1 MIERR
6 ANMYEIE
13 DHSAMNNISKRTL
26 ITIATFKYIIG
37 IAMAYWGSKIF
48 STLGYTYRKGIG
60 DNLSGINC
68 LQCPT
73 LLKESGLI
81 LIIFGI
87 ILIALYFIIDHQNK
101 DYIPAGMIWILA
113 GIYYLW
119 PEIHNYK
126 GLVLTIYFALFVWWI
141 IARIKSP
148 TNLIGYIQIFMPLAL
163 AGVIFTDDI
172 TVWLFS
178 IFLSISFEGLYLAI
192 QGASE
197 IAFWNLASAEK
208 EISETNAIQ
217 FLKHLTKIL
226 NLQKVILWGLMAW
239 VIIDVIGFFGE
250 IQLVSLLTKYI
261 YIVCALLYLMTW
273 IFIGI
278 YIHKVHSAMGFAT
291 FLSIIILL
299 TSITVKYILGNT
311 YLAIVGILTG
321 ISIISQV
328 GPIYEYAIRK
338 YTSAIMFN
346 IYIDHT
352 SIVLM
357 FTLLGIV
364 LYSRNATGIMVS
376 VAPFLLAII
385 SVVVKLFAIALVLDA
400 LTRVINNIEYAL
412 GSSQ

>member
-1 MIERR
+1 
-6 ANMYEIE
+6 MYEIE
-13 DHSAMNNISKRTL
+13 EHSTINNMSKKTL
-26 ITIATFKYIIG
+26 IMISTFKYIIG

-48 STLGYTYRKGIG
+48 STLGYTYRKGLG

-101 DYIPAGMIWILA
+101 DYIPAGLIWILA
-113 GIYYLW
+113 GTYYLW
-119 PEIHNYK
+119 PETHNYK
-126 GLVLTIYFALFVWWI
+126 GLVLTIYFVLFVLWI

-163 AGVIFTDDI
+163 VGVIFTDDI

-197 IAFWNLASAEK
+197 IAFWILSSAEK
-208 EISETNAIQ
+208 EIREENAIQ
-217 FLKHLTKIL
+217 FLKHLTNIL
-226 NLQKVILWGLMAW
+226 NLQKAILWGLLSW
-239 VIIDVIGFFGE
+239 TIIDVIGFFGK
-250 IQLVSLLTKYI
+250 IQMVTLLTKYV
-261 YIVCALLYLMTW
+261 YIACGLLYLITW
-273 IFIGI
+273 ILIGI
-278 YIHKVHSAMGFAT
+278 YMYKVNSAMGIAI
-291 FLSIIILL
+291 FLSITILL
-299 TSITVKYILGNT
+299 ISIIIKYTLGNT
-311 YLAIVGILTG
+311 YLSIIGILTG
-321 ISIISQV
+321 ISIISQI
-328 GPIYEYAIRK
+328 GPIYEYAVRK

-346 IYIDHT
+346 IYVDHT

-364 LYSRNATGIMVS
+364 LYSKNAIDIMVS

-400 LTRVINNIEYAL
+400 LTRVLNNIEYAL
-412 GSSQ
+412 KPSQ

>member
-1 MIERR
+1 
-6 ANMYEIE
+6 MYEIE
-13 DHSAMNNISKRTL
+13 DHSTTNNMSKKTL
-26 ITIATFKYIIG
+26 IMISTFRYIIG

-48 STLGYTYRKGIG
+48 STLGYTYRKGLG

-101 DYIPAGMIWILA
+101 DYVPAGLIWILA
-113 GIYYLW
+113 GTYYLW

-126 GLVLTIYFALFVWWI
+126 GLILTIYFALFVWWI
-141 IARIKSP
+141 ISRLKSP
-148 TNLIGYIQIFMPLAL
+148 TNLIGYIQIFMPLTL
-163 AGVIFTDDI
+163 VGIIFTDDI

-197 IAFWNLASAEK
+197 IAFRNLSSAEN

-217 FLKHLTKIL
+217 FLKHLTNIL
-226 NLQKVILWGLMAW
+226 NLQKVILWGLLTW
-239 VIIDVIGFFGE
+239 TIIDVIGFFGK
-250 IQLVSLLTKYI
+250 IQMVTLLTKHV
-261 YIVCALLYLMTW
+261 YIVCALLYLITW
-273 IFIGI
+273 ILIGI
-278 YIHKVHSAMGFAT
+278 YMYKVNSAMGIAI
-291 FLSIIILL
+291 FLSITILL
-299 TSITVKYILGNT
+299 ISIIIKYTLGNT
-311 YLAIVGILTG
+311 YLSIIGILTG
-321 ISIISQV
+321 ISIISQI
-328 GPIYEYAIRK
+328 GPIYEYAVRK

-346 IYIDHT
+346 IYVDHT

-364 LYSRNATGIMVS
+364 LYSKNAIDIMVS

-400 LTRVINNIEYAL
+400 LTRVLNNIEYAL
-412 GSSQ
+412 KPSQ